1 MMNFVRFIMIMTI
14 TAMLTDSALAAE
26 ELLRDDYVISGV
38 DGVFVEGQNGQW
50 QFEFE
55 SDLSDGTVTL
65 KAGQPIIL
73 LKSATLEKMIED
85 TKQRVEAR
93 YRLWGKV
100 TKFEGKNYVF
110 PSYFV
115 GLRKLDRPAESP
127 HIQTEK
133 KAQQSINAPNDVV
146 KIPAEI
152 VSQLATSEV
161 LPAVEAPLA
170 MPLKQDTI
178 FANRVGRIYEEEG
191 KYFFKPGGLGLSV
204 EKDEIELLPCQAL
217 DEAMRQVKDAIN
229 PVRFNVAGIMTKY
242 KDQQLL
248 LLQKATR
255 AYSYGNFGR

>member
-1 MMNFVRFIMIMTI
+1 VVNFVRFILIITI
-14 TAMLTDSALAAE
+14 TAMPTVSAFAAE
-26 ELLRDDYVISGV
+26 ELLRDDYVISGA
-38 DGVFVEGQNGQW
+38 DGLLVEGQNGQW

-55 SDLSDGTVTL
+55 AELSDGTITL

-73 LKSATLEKMIED
+73 LKSATLEKMVED
-85 TKQRVEAR
+85 AKQRAEVR
-93 YRLWGKV
+93 YRLWGKI

-161 LPAVEAPLA
+161 LPAVETPSA

-178 FANRVGRIYEEEG
+178 FANGVGRIYEEKG
-191 KYFFKPGGLGLSV
+191 KYFFKPDGLGLNV
-204 EKDEIELLPCQAL
+204 EKSAIELLPSQAMN
-217 DEAMRQVKDAIN
+217 DAMRQVKSAIN
-229 PVRFNVAGIMTKY
+229 PVRFSVAGIMTKY